1 MSKTNREIIEEI
13 LFPGGN
19 VCMSKSPYMQ
29 KASEFKPV
37 FLENAAAKIVPEA
50 KASEIVAMEQ
60 SRKGKKGIVFTETG
74 FADSD
79 FNFLANKKDRM
90 PLLVPYA
97 DIEEVSFSETER
109 NGIDIL
115 YKNGIKRTAYCY
127 HKEFMVY
134 AVTHILE
141 ALNTE
146 QQEGILEPEKTAG
159 VQGRPDTE
167 ESGSIQ
173 AEALDMLYHAGLFA
187 RQKGLDDLADKILA
201 LAAEESKQKL
211 P

>member
-97 DIEEVSFSETER
+97 DIEKVSFSETER

-115 YKNGIKRTAYCY
+115 YKNGVKRMAYCY

-146 QQEGILEPEKTAG
+146 QQEGILEPEKASE

-187 RQKGLDDLADKILA
+187 RQNGLDDLADKIFA
-201 LAAEESKQKL
+201 LAAEEGYQIKY
-211 P
+211 